1 MPTEKRARHKAYRQA
16 KQAQLRR
23 AQQRRRNL
31 RRGGVVAGVVVVA
44 LIIAFLSSLGGGK
57 KPHHVAIGS
66 GKSTTTTTTP
76 STTTTTVPAS
86 SHAGSAAASPLPAS
100 VASALYPRNPPAH
113 SAACS
118 NPTTGPSSTTTTTV
132 PAKGNAV
139 SIVPAPA
146 KVGFPNLNGS
156 SPRYTKFS
164 SPPPFCINVNDEYI
178 ATMRTTAGTMK
189 IELLPRYAPVT
200 VNNFVFLA
208 GYHFF
213 NGIVFQRVIPG
224 FVNQGGDPTGTGSGG
239 PGYTIPDEY
248 PKSVAAYDAGALAM
262 ANTGQPHTGGSQL
275 FIVVGTGGKQLKPVY
290 TTFGQVVSGMSV
302 ADKINAGG
310 NSNPAANGV
319 PPKIT
324 YKILSVSISAKPAP

>member
-1 MPTEKRARHKAYRQA
+1 MPTDKRARHKAYRQA

-31 RRGGVVAGVVVVA
+31 RRGGIVASVVVVA
-44 LIIAFLSSLGGGK
+44 LIIALLTIGGK
-57 KPHHVAIGS
+57 THHHVATTS
-66 GKSTTTTTTP
+66 PKSSTTTPAKSTTTTTL
-76 STTTTTVPAS
+76 PAAG
-86 SHAGSAAASPLPAS
+86 HAGAAAASPLPAS
-100 VASALYPRNPPAH
+100 VAAALYPRNPPAH

-118 NPTTGPSSTTTTTV
+118 NPTTGSSSTTTTTT

-146 KVGFPNLNGS
+146 HVGFPALDGS

-178 ATMRTTAGTMK
+178 ATMKTTAGTMT

-213 NGIVFQRVIPG
+213 NGVVFQRVIPG
-224 FVNQGGDPTGTGSGG
+224 FVDQGGDPTGTGAGG

-248 PKSVAAYDAGALAM
+248 PRSISAYDAGALAM
-262 ANTGQPHTGGSQL
+262 ANTGQPHTGGSQF
-275 FIVVGTGGKQLKPVY
+275 FIVVGKGGKELAPKY
-290 TTFGQVVSGMSV
+290 TMFGQVISGMPV

-310 NSNPAANGV
+310 DAADNGD

-324 YKILSVSISAKPAP
+324 YKMLSVSITAKPVS

>member
-1 MPTEKRARHKAYRQA
+1 MPTDKRARHKAYRQA

-31 RRGGVVAGVVVVA
+31 RRGGVVAAVVVVA
-44 LIIAFLSSLGGGK
+44 LVVAALTAGGGGK
-57 KPHHVAIGS
+57 KKSTVATNS
-66 GKSTTTTTTP
+66 GTATSTTTL
-76 STTTTTVPAS
+76 AS
-86 SHAGSAAASPLPAS
+86 GAGSAAASPVSAS
-100 VASALYPRNPPAH
+100 VAAALTPRTPPAR

-118 NPTTGPSSTTTTTV
+118 NPSTASTSTSTTTV
-132 PAKGNAV
+132 PAKGHAV

-164 SPPPFCINVNDEYI
+164 SAPPFCINVNDKYV
-178 ATMRTTAGTMK
+178 ATMKTTAGTMK
-189 IELLPRYAPVT
+189 IQLLPRYAPVT

-208 GYHFF
+208 GYHYFD
-213 NGIVFQRVIPG
+213 GIVFQRVIPG
-224 FVNQGGDPTGTGSGG
+224 FMNQGGDPTGTGAGG

-262 ANTGQPHTGGSQL
+262 ANTGQPHTGGSQF
-275 FIVVGTGGKQLKPVY
+275 FITVGKGGQGLQPSY
-290 TTFGQVVSGMSV
+290 TMFGQVVSGMSV

-310 NSNPAANGV
+310 NPSPSANGV
-319 PPKIT
+319 PPKT
-324 YKILSVSISAKPAP
+324 LYKILSVSISATPVSS

>member
-1 MPTEKRARHKAYRQA
+1 MPTDKRARHKAYRQA

-31 RRGGVVAGVVVVA
+31 RRGGIVAGVVVVA
-44 LIIAFLSSLGGGK
+44 LIIAYLTIGGK
-57 KPHHVAIGS
+57 THHHVATGS
-66 GKSTTTTTTP
+66 GKSSTTTTTTAT
-76 STTTTTVPAS
+76 STTTTTLPAS
-86 SHAGSAAASPLPAS
+86 NHAGSVAASPLPAA
-100 VASALYPRNPPAH
+100 VAAALYPRNPPAR

-118 NPTTGPSSTTTTTV
+118 NPTTGSSSTTTTTT

-146 KVGFPNLNGS
+146 KVGFPNLDGS

-164 SPPPFCINVNDEYI
+164 SPPPFCINVNDEYL
-178 ATMRTTAGTMK
+178 ATMKTTAGTMT

-208 GYHFF
+208 AYHFF
-213 NGIVFQRVIPG
+213 DGVVFQRVIPG
-224 FVNQGGDPTGTGSGG
+224 FVDQGGDPTGTGAGG

-248 PKSVAAYDAGALAM
+248 PKSIAAYDAGAVAM
-262 ANTGQPHTGGSQL
+262 ANTSQPHTGGSQ
-275 FIVVGTGGKQLKPVY
+275 FFVVAGKGGKQLTPTY
-290 TTFGQVVSGMSV
+290 TMFGQVISGMSV

-310 NSNPAANGV
+310 DAADNGD

-324 YKILSVSISAKPAP
+324 YKMLSVSITAKPAS